1 MQLQQKLMD
10 RQALMGEK
18 KQSSGGP
25 LAKGGDE
32 DLPNFLF
39 HERLHIQLSFPILM
53 LTYPK

>member
-39 HERLHIQLSFPILM
+39 HEQLRIQLSFPRLM